1 MGGDPVMIVVVWLA
15 SIGTAVAA
23 GAWLRDEQLRHQA
36 RRVVRRA
43 EAFTL
48 EDYRRR
54 TQR

>member
-1 MGGDPVMIVVVWLA
+1 MDGDPVMIVVIWLA
-15 SIGTAVAA
+15 SMGTAVVA
-23 GAWLRDEQLRHQA
+23 GAWLRDEQLRAQA

-48 EDYRRR
+48 EDYRKR